1 MNLPSDRTQP
11 TASTFQQPY
20 PPAGPSASA
29 SYAYQQPKADGFG
42 VAGMV
47 LGIVGLFL
55 GFLWVVLP
63 ILAVIFSAVALYRT
77 NNSNGWRTGK
87 GMAIAGLT
95 TGLIGVAFW
104 GLMFLL
110 VLSA

>member
-1 MNLPSDRTQP
+1 MNLPSDSTQRAAP
-11 TASTFQQPY
+11 TFQ
-20 PPAGPSASA
+20 PPDPPASA
-29 SYAYQQPKADGFG
+29 SYADQQPKADGLG

-63 ILAVIFSAVALYRT
+63 ILAVTFSAVALYRI
-77 NNSNGWRTGK
+77 NNSNGWRAGK

-95 TGLIGVAFW
+95 TGIIGLAFW

>member
-1 MNLPSDRTQP
+1 MNLSSDSTQP
-11 TASTFQQPY
+11 TAPTFQQPY
-20 PPAGPSASA
+20 PPAAPTASR
-29 SYAYQQPKADGFG
+29 SYTYQQPKADGLG

-63 ILAVIFSAVALYRT
+63 TLAVIFSAMALYRI
-77 NNSNGWRTGK
+77 NNSNGWRTGR

-95 TGLIGVAFW
+95 TGIIGLAFW